1 MPLLNDHLS
10 VWEIGF
16 RWAGY
21 DPQKF
26 WLRIPLVVRDQFR
39 TLIQEIYES
48 RLECLTLRVEK
59 YHGHAPEVDKH
70 YLQHWLPAIEAC
82 IAGQGIDRKLLKWAS
97 IDRHAL
103 FVWCERH
110 KIPLP
115 EFWFPPGWGAE
126 YEWGG
131 AATLGEETPPAE
143 TAEQRRTRIGKDHR
157 AKMACQQIA
166 LWFWS
171 KKPDMGVKDII
182 LSTEI
187 QEMCD
192 GQHYEFVTVRRWIA
206 EVAPHKPA

>member
-16 RWAGY
+16 RWVGH
-21 DPQKF
+21 DPQAL
-26 WLRIPLVVRDQFR
+26 WLRIPLAVRDRFR

-48 RLECLTLRVEK
+48 RLECQTLRMEK
-59 YHGHAPEVDKH
+59 YHGHLPDEAKRH
-70 YLQHWLPAIEAC
+70 IQHWVPAIEAC
-82 IAGQGIDRKLLKWAS
+82 IDGQTIDRKLLKWAS

-115 EFWFPPGWGAE
+115 EFWFPPGWGPE
-126 YEWGG
+126 YEWSSG
-131 AATLGEETPPAE
+131 AATGLDAPPGETS
-143 TAEQRRTRIGKDHR
+143 EQRRTRIEKDHR
-157 AKMACQQIA
+157 AKLACQQIA

-171 KKPDMGVKDII
+171 KKPDMSIKDVV
-182 LSTEI
+182 LTKEI

-192 GQHYEFVTVRRWIA
+192 GQHYEFATVRRWIA